1 MPTLLVVDG
10 IRFFFFS
17 NEGMEPPH
25 VHVEAGDGAA
35 KFWLEP
41 TVELAFSV
49 RLKTQELRRARLEI
63 IQRQAEF
70 RGRWREHFGT

>member
-1 MPTLLVVDG
+1 MIPKEAITDGGPCYFRVVPTLLVFG
-10 IRFFFFS
+10 GLRFFFFS

-41 TVELAFSV
+41 AVELAFSV
-49 RLKTQELRRARLEI
+49 GMTR
-63 IQRQAEF
+63 
-70 RGRWREHFGT
+70 